1 MHTQCVNVCD
11 IYLCVCVRVHAH
23 MNIGNTIVSGKWWYS
38 RAHAT
43 LVYHLSSIYAEFYCY
58 VTFVKPSPLQLPP
71 CYEVDFNMSVLA
83 DDNGTADERAL
94 VAEMA
99 LQNVSDV
106 KLLEAV
112 NGGLSSEGVRM
123 GHTGWRTG
131 GQPQDVSRPK
141 WGFP

>member
-1 MHTQCVNVCD
+1 
-11 IYLCVCVRVHAH
+11 
-23 MNIGNTIVSGKWWYS
+23 
-38 RAHAT
+38 
-43 LVYHLSSIYAEFYCY
+43 
-58 VTFVKPSPLQLPP
+58 
-71 CYEVDFNMSVLA
+71 MSVLA

-123 GHTGWRTG
+123 G
-131 GQPQDVSRPK
+131 QMADAADVSRPK